1 MKRDGG
7 LGIFGVGNEGVPQP
21 AEVRMYTCKDSIN
34 LLLEYLDKE
43 MSEEERKHLES
54 HLSGCSPCEDF
65 LRTYRATPGMC
76 KKALAA
82 RMPQEVA
89 SKLKDF
95 LRSKIKSAS

>member
-7 LGIFGVGNEGVPQP
+7 LGIFEIRDEGAPLP

-34 LLLEYLDKE
+34 LLLEYLDGQMSDEEARHLKE
-43 MSEEERKHLES
+43 HLT
-54 HLSGCSPCEDF
+54 GCSPCEEF
-65 LRTYRATPGMC
+65 LRTYRATSGLC

-82 RMPQEVA
+82 RMPEEVS
-89 SKLKDF
+89 SKLKEF